1 MNEDRELTFGE
12 KLVGSTFNPSGIS
25 KVDDIK
31 KTYASI
37 IDLLN
42 FEKTPKKNKKN
53 RLLSIAITEAQNAYI
68 WAVRSI
74 IEKE

>member
-42 FEKTPKKNKKN
+42 FEKTPERNEKN
-53 RLLSIAITEAQNAYI
+53 RLLSIAITEAQGACM